1 MLRYALILIAAM
13 IATPAVAECPGGVCR
28 APVRSVL
35 QVPRKVARSLAS
47 IPAAVA
53 PCGSKVTTTSTKQR
67 RVTRT
72 VTWHRTRLLH
82 RLRFVPQRR

>member
-1 MLRYALILIAAM
+1 MLRYAILLIAAL

-28 APVRSVL
+28 APVRNAL

-67 RVTRT
+67 RLTRT
-72 VTWHRTRLLH
+72 VIRQRTPLLH